1 MDTQEQAKVTEQ
13 IIFSFVASKLL
24 LGIKYIALMKS
35 LHHHR
40 HHHNQWLYTPSKD
53 LGCLTPE
60 VS

>member
-1 MDTQEQAKVTEQ
+1 MNTQEQAKVTEQ
-13 IIFSFVASKLL
+13 IIFSFVATKLL
-24 LGIKYIALMKS
+24 LGLKYIALMKS
-35 LHHHR
+35 LH